1 LNHNGTHLF
10 LKGRPALVLW
20 LFTLCL
26 WLPWLGNLPLRD
38 WDEALIASISHSTMG
53 QDGFDRLLPIRWDGI
68 YLNKPPGLHW
78 LIGAMSQSF
87 GRAEW
92 ALRLVPALLS
102 TLAVPLLVLLRQ
114 ELAEA
119 CGKGSDGKRHGQRS
133 AWLAGLILMTLLP
146 MARQGRLVM
155 LDGMQLSC
163 MLLIWWGWLRSGREP
178 WIGLLAGLG
187 GSGVL
192 LSKPPALLGFLVI
205 TVAIGVAE
213 NQLIH
218 KGESSSKATMPWS
231 SRFSWVLL
239 GFVPGLSW
247 HAWNFSQRGD
257 HAWHMWGAQGLAR
270 VTTVLGDKSGAWLMP
285 LTEVLE
291 GGWPWLL
298 LLPSGVIWAWRHR
311 HSRVGCW
318 ELGLLIGC
326 SAMVLPLK
334 TQLPWYSHLLWPPIA
349 LLCAESLNE
358 LLEQQRHRWIASCWA
373 GVGAILILAAL
384 LLQFKVI
391 AISVPPSPPVLA
403 GAGLLIGGI
412 ALQSTSKAKRRQ
424 GFSVL
429 LCGWSLGLLLLWQS
443 GSWLWELNETWDPR
457 PIAAQIRSLPASAL
471 VLREGNEHPALD
483 WYSERRIGRISK
495 SSLPQGDFWLISN
508 RFQKRCQVLD
518 AGKPL
523 ASRNWGLWFCPA
535 RETRST
541 VAPMPT
547 P

>member
-1 LNHNGTHLF
+1 
-10 LKGRPALVLW
+10 
-20 LFTLCL
+20 
-26 WLPWLGNLPLRD
+26 
-38 WDEALIASISHSTMG
+38 MG
-53 QDGFDRLLPIRWDGI
+53 QDGLERLLPIRWDGN

-78 LIGAMSQSF
+78 LIGAMSQCF

-102 TLAVPLLVLLRQ
+102 TLAVPLIVLLRQ
-114 ELAEA
+114 ELAVT
-119 CGKGSDGKRHGQRS
+119 CGKGSDGRRNDERS

-155 LDGMQLSC
+155 LDGVQLSC
-163 MLLIWWGWLRSGREP
+163 ALLLWWGWLRSLREP

-187 GSGVL
+187 SSGVL

-205 TVAIGVAE
+205 PIVIGLAE
-213 NQLIH
+213 NQLVPNSERSNRARIH
-218 KGESSSKATMPWS
+218 WS
-231 SRFSWVLL
+231 TRFSWVLL
-239 GFVPGLSW
+239 GLVPGISW
-247 HAWNFSQRGD
+247 HAWNFNQRGD
-257 HAWHMWGAQGLAR
+257 QAWHMWGAQGLAR
-270 VTTVLGDKSGAWLMP
+270 VTTVLGDKSGAWVMP

-298 LLPSGVIWAWRHR
+298 LLPSGLIWAWRCRHR
-311 HSRVGCW
+311 RVGCW

-358 LLEQQRHRWIASCWA
+358 LLENQRHRWIAGCWA
-373 GVGAILILAAL
+373 GLGAILILAAS

-391 AISVPPSPPVLA
+391 AIAVPPSPALLA
-403 GAGLLIGGI
+403 GAGLLVGGI
-412 ALQSTSKAKRRQ
+412 SLQSTSKNRRRQ
-424 GFSVL
+424 GLTVL
-429 LCGWSLGLLLLWQS
+429 LCGWSLGLLFLWQS

-457 PIAAQIRSLPASAL
+457 PIAARIRTLPASAL

-483 WYSERRIGRISK
+483 WYSERKIARISE
-495 SSLPQGDFWLISN
+495 SSHPAGEFWLISN
-508 RFQKRCQVLD
+508 QFQERCQMFD
-518 AGKPL
+518 AAKPFD
-523 ASRNWGLWFCPA
+523 SEIWGLWFCPA
-535 RETRST
+535 LDTDSI
-541 VAPMPT
+541 VAPSPT